1 MLKIKKLESYKKY
14 KKSMDELLSVIER
27 TLGEQK
33 NHQDDYELCV
43 EIINTYTVVTDDL
56 LDEVDGWLSDPELST
71 KNKNAKSYREYTPIE
86 KILFVGVVQIIAD
99 VDSIFAESLKQKD
112 YKTLMTDPNF
122 NIIVYSLDN
131 IIFLLF
137 LEIMDYLLNNNL
149 FESYNYL
156 SPKEN
161 NLDFIRFNN
170 LYVFNNLN

>member
-1 MLKIKKLESYKKY
+1 
-14 KKSMDELLSVIER
+14 
-27 TLGEQK
+27 
-33 NHQDDYELCV
+33 
-43 EIINTYTVVTDDL
+43 
-56 LDEVDGWLSDPELST
+56 
-71 KNKNAKSYREYTPIE
+71 
-86 KILFVGVVQIIAD
+86 
-99 VDSIFAESLKQKD
+99 
-112 YKTLMTDPNF
+112 MTDPNF